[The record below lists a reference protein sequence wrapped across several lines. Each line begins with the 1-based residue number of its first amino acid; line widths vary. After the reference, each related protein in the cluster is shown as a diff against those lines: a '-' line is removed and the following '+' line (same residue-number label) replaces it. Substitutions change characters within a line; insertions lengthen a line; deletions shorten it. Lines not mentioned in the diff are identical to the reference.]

1 MNDSGDSSQ
10 NVRNVLSVL
19 GSMTATRLE
28 LAAIDLEAHV
38 RETALSML
46 SAFVAVVLGLVALTF
61 IGVMIIALFWDTH
74 RVAAALVT
82 TGVYVLVTVLVA
94 LSARSRWKSRPSAFA
109 GTLQQL
115 ALDREAMRRRS

>member
-1 MNDSGDSSQ
+1 MNDSSDTSH

-28 LAAIDLEAHV
+28 LASIDLETHV

-46 SAFVAVVLGLVALTF
+46 SAFIAVVLGLVALAFT
-61 IGVMIIALFWDTH
+61 GVMIIAVFWDTH
-74 RVAAALVT
+74 RVAAAVAT
-82 TGVYVLVTVLVA
+82 TGLYVLVAVLVG

-109 GTLQQL
+109 ATLHEL
-115 ALDREAMRRRS
+115 RLDREAMRARA